1 METKNIICYENTFIG
16 FITDYSVK
24 LSSRFG
30 CKDQARELEN
40 NTEKAAINRHM
51 KNIIFCG
58 VLRKRTSHFF
68 GFLDFFIVRY
78 EIDNN

>member
-51 KNIIFCG
+51 KNIIFLWG
-58 VLRKRTSHFF
+58 VEEEDLPFFWIF
-68 GFLDFFIVRY
+68 GFF
-78 EIDNN
+78 